1 MSDANDVLTYFKQEY
16 QMNGGKCHPDSA
28 IALHGGL
35 DSVLV
40 ANGLAELSKQG
51 FVQLGPAGTWCLT
64 DAGLMMIS
72 NESRPYAGG

>member
-16 QMNGGKCHPDSA
+16 QMNGSKCHPDTA

-35 DSVLV
+35 DSGRV

-51 FVQLGPAGTWCLT
+51 FVQLGYAGTWCLT

-72 NESRPYAGG
+72 DESRPYAGG